1 MAAVW
6 IPTTIGGILIEYQ
19 GPDPGRPR
27 IDIVAP
33 AQARNNI
40 SHSVREAGTLPGS
53 IQQVRGRDKVRA
65 GSAERDSRAGT
76 NCGPGVRSESAGR
89 DRVRAGLPRGP
100 FISSPQRFLLEAKH
114 TVDIAQGIP
123 VSDRR
128 LLDIVTF
135 DSRRICDGHSIG
147 RGLV

>member
-65 GSAERDSRAGT
+65 GTE
-76 NCGPGVRSESAGR
+76 CGPGVRSGTAGPGQIA
-89 DRVRAGLPRGP
+89 DRECGVKVRAGTECGPAYPADPLSAAPR
-100 FISSPQRFLLEAKH
+100 
-114 TVDIAQGIP
+114 
-123 VSDRR
+123 
-128 LLDIVTF
+128 
-135 DSRRICDGHSIG
+135 
-147 RGLV
+147 